1 MKSKLKM
8 SPTSSNLDGR
18 KKRDGV
24 QDGEPRALLDEGP
37 DGSVENENEP
47 FSQSLS

>member
-1 MKSKLKM
+1 M
-8 SPTSSNLDGR
+8 SPTSSNLDGW